1 MKLLGRF
8 SLVKINLASSILAAI
23 VILLLAALAISVE
36 LTERRNALNDLRLLE
51 ALKALDNVA
60 HQHAVERGLTAGF
73 LGNPSDEARA
83 KVTKQ
88 RSNADAAVQA
98 LDEVIAELSSD
109 FPVVENSTALL
120 RQQLSGKP
128 KLRREVDALSGAN
141 AFSFYSQAN
150 RLAIDA
156 LGSLT
161 NEISSNAVNIDLA
174 MAQLLGKYKER
185 AGQVRGKI
193 NGTLARKAI
202 NNATRAEVRGYQ
214 QEMELIVSY
223 LENQVSGERL
233 EKARAVL
240 SDSTSQQISAILQQV
255 LGDSPNFN
263 QLPAPAEWFPL
274 ATKQIGGVKKL
285 LDEEWAAI
293 ESQAQRSAAAAN
305 LKLWLT
311 IGLLILAIILLSWI
325 NLGFAS
331 VLRNSLRRLTQQ
343 LQQIAGERDLSIKLD
358 TDSKNELG
366 EIARSVQQT
375 LDAVESTLKE
385 LIDSVSA
392 SGTLVTE
399 LDSSS
404 DQLLGNA
411 RETQRVST
419 SISSAVEQNAATA
432 SEIANAAASTLD
444 AVREL
449 GDSSNENQQRFS
461 DTLQKMDALQQ
472 SAQDIAGLSNK
483 LDSQVDQITD
493 AVKTINVLFE
503 QTNLLALNASIE
515 AARAG
520 EQGRGFSVV
529 ADEVRSL
536 ALKSLESSERI
547 SEVLASLQQAS
558 AAISRSSEQNGE
570 LNAQAAEQML
580 ASQASMA
587 QMNEVMANLESMATS
602 VATASEEQS
611 SVSAVIAQDTASVL
625 DASNASLELS
635 EKLQTMSKTYRDSS
649 EHMLGVARKFK
660 V

>member
-1 MKLLGRF
+1 MQLLDRF
-8 SLVKINLASSILAAI
+8 SLVKINFASSILAALI
-23 VILLLAALAISVE
+23 ILLLAAITISAE
-36 LTERRNALNDLRLLE
+36 LTERRNAQNDLRLLE

-88 RSNADAAVQA
+88 RANADAAVQA

-109 FPVVENSTALL
+109 FPVVANSTALL
-120 RQQLSGKP
+120 RQQLNEKP

-141 AFSFYSQAN
+141 AFGFYSQAN

-161 NEISSNAVNIDLA
+161 NEISSNAVNTDLA

-255 LGDSPNFN
+255 LGDSPNFD

-392 SGTLVTE
+392 SGTLATE

-419 SISSAVEQNAATA
+419 SISSAVEENAATA

>member
-1 MKLLGRF
+1 MQLLDRF
-8 SLVKINLASSILAAI
+8 SLVKINFASSILAALI
-23 VILLLAALAISVE
+23 ILLLAAITISAE
-36 LTERRNALNDLRLLE
+36 LTERRNAQNDLRLLE

-88 RSNADAAVQA
+88 RANADAAVQA

-109 FPVVENSTALL
+109 FPVVANSTALL
-120 RQQLSGKP
+120 RQQLNEKP

-141 AFSFYSQAN
+141 AFGFYSQAN

-161 NEISSNAVNIDLA
+161 NEISSNAVNTDLA

-202 NNATRAEVRGYQ
+202 NDATRAEVRGYQ

-255 LGDSPNFN
+255 LGDSPNFD

-392 SGTLVTE
+392 SGTLATE

-419 SISSAVEQNAATA
+419 SISSAVEENAATA

>member
-8 SLVKINLASSILAAI
+8 SLVKINFASSILAAI
-23 VILLLAALAISVE
+23 VILLLAALTISVE

-88 RSNADAAVQA
+88 RSNADAAVQT
-98 LDEVIAELSSD
+98 LDEVIATLSSD
-109 FPVVENSTALL
+109 FPAVANSTELL
-120 RQQLSGKP
+120 RQQLNGKP
-128 KLRREVDALSGAN
+128 KLRRDVDALSGAN
-141 AFSFYSQAN
+141 AFGFYSQAN

-161 NEISSNAVNIDLA
+161 NEISSNAVNTDLA

-202 NNATRAEVRGYQ
+202 NDATRAEVRGYQ

-223 LENQVSGERL
+223 LENQVSGDRL

-255 LGDSPNFN
+255 LGDSPNFD

-311 IGLLILAIILLSWI
+311 IGLLIIAIILLSWI

-419 SISSAVEQNAATA
+419 SISSAVEENAATA

-625 DASNASLELS
+625 DASNANLELS

>member
-8 SLVKINLASSILAAI
+8 SLVKINFASSILAAI
-23 VILLLAALAISVE
+23 VILLLAALTISVE
-36 LTERRNALNDLRLLE
+36 LTERRNAQNDLRLLE

-88 RSNADAAVQA
+88 RTSADAAAQT
-98 LDEVIAELSSD
+98 LDDVIARLSGD
-109 FPVVENSTALL
+109 FPVVANTTVLL
-120 RQQLSGKP
+120 RQQLSAKP
-128 KLRREVDALSGAN
+128 KLRQEVDALSGAN
-141 AFSFYSQAN
+141 AFGFYSQVN
-150 RLAIDA
+150 RLAVDA
-156 LGSLT
+156 LSSLT
-161 NEISSNAVNIDLA
+161 NEISSNAVNTDLA
-174 MAQLLGKYKER
+174 MAQLLGKFKER

-193 NGTLARKAI
+193 NGTLARGAI
-202 NNATRAEVRGYQ
+202 NDATRAEVRGYQ

-240 SDSTSQQISAILQQV
+240 GDSTSEQISAILKQV
-255 LGDSPNFN
+255 LGDSPNFD
-263 QLPAPAEWFPL
+263 QLPSPAQWFPL

-285 LDEEWAAI
+285 LDEEWAAV
-293 ESQAQRSAAAAN
+293 ESQAQKSAAAAN

-358 TDSKNELG
+358 TESKNELG
-366 EIARSVQQT
+366 EIARSVRQT
-375 LDAVESTLKE
+375 LVAVETTLKE
-385 LIDSVSA
+385 LIDSVSS

-419 SISSAVEQNAATA
+419 SISSAVEENAATA

>member
-8 SLVKINLASSILAAI
+8 SLVKINFASSILAAI
-23 VILLLAALAISVE
+23 VILLLAALTISVE
-36 LTERRNALNDLRLLE
+36 LTERRNAQNDLRLLE

-88 RSNADAAVQA
+88 RTSADAAAQT
-98 LDEVIAELSSD
+98 LDDVIARLSGD
-109 FPVVENSTALL
+109 FPVVANTTVLL
-120 RQQLSGKP
+120 RQQLSAKP
-128 KLRREVDALSGAN
+128 KLRQEVDALSGAN
-141 AFSFYSQAN
+141 AFGFYSQVN
-150 RLAIDA
+150 RLAVDA

-161 NEISSNAVNIDLA
+161 NEISSNAVNTDLA
-174 MAQLLGKYKER
+174 MAQLLGKFKER

-193 NGTLARKAI
+193 NGTLARGAI
-202 NNATRAEVRGYQ
+202 NDATRAEVRGYQ

-240 SDSTSQQISAILQQV
+240 GDSTSEQISAILKQV
-255 LGDSPNFN
+255 LGDSPNFD
-263 QLPAPAEWFPL
+263 QLPSPAQWFPL

-285 LDEEWAAI
+285 LDEEWAAV
-293 ESQAQRSAAAAN
+293 ESQAQKSAAAAN

-358 TDSKNELG
+358 TESKNELG
-366 EIARSVQQT
+366 EIARSVRQT
-375 LDAVESTLKE
+375 LVAVETTLKE
-385 LIDSVSA
+385 LIDSVSS

-419 SISSAVEQNAATA
+419 SISSAVEENAATA

>member
-1 MKLLGRF
+1 M
-8 SLVKINLASSILAAI
+8 
-23 VILLLAALAISVE
+23 
-36 LTERRNALNDLRLLE
+36 
-51 ALKALDNVA
+51 
-60 HQHAVERGLTAGF
+60 
-73 LGNPSDEARA
+73 
-83 KVTKQ
+83 
-88 RSNADAAVQA
+88 
-98 LDEVIAELSSD
+98 
-109 FPVVENSTALL
+109 
-120 RQQLSGKP
+120 
-128 KLRREVDALSGAN
+128 
-141 AFSFYSQAN
+141 
-150 RLAIDA
+150 
-156 LGSLT
+156 
-161 NEISSNAVNIDLA
+161 
-174 MAQLLGKYKER
+174 
-185 AGQVRGKI
+185 
-193 NGTLARKAI
+193 
-202 NNATRAEVRGYQ
+202 
-214 QEMELIVSY
+214 
-223 LENQVSGERL
+223 
-233 EKARAVL
+233 
-240 SDSTSQQISAILQQV
+240 
-255 LGDSPNFN
+255 
-263 QLPAPAEWFPL
+263 
-274 ATKQIGGVKKL
+274 
-285 LDEEWAAI
+285 
-293 ESQAQRSAAAAN
+293 
-305 LKLWLT
+305 
-311 IGLLILAIILLSWI
+311 
-325 NLGFAS
+325 
-331 VLRNSLRRLTQQ
+331 LRNSLRRLTQQ
-343 LQQIAGERDLSIKLD
+343 LQQIAGGRDLSIKLD

-366 EIARSVQQT
+366 EIARAVQQT

-419 SISSAVEQNAATA
+419 SISSAVEENAATA

-611 SVSAVIAQDTASVL
+611 TVSAVIAQDTASVL

>member
-1 MKLLGRF
+1 MQLLDRF
-8 SLVKINLASSILAAI
+8 SLVKINFASSILAALI
-23 VILLLAALAISVE
+23 ILLLAAITISAE
-36 LTERRNALNDLRLLE
+36 LTERRNAQNDLRLLE

-88 RSNADAAVQA
+88 RANADAAVQA

-109 FPVVENSTALL
+109 FPVVANSTALL
-120 RQQLSGKP
+120 RQQLNEKP

-141 AFSFYSQAN
+141 AFGFYSQAN

-161 NEISSNAVNIDLA
+161 NEISSNAVNTDLA

-255 LGDSPNFN
+255 LGDSPNFD

-419 SISSAVEQNAATA
+419 SISSAVEENAATA

>member
-109 FPVVENSTALL
+109 FPVVANSTALL

-293 ESQAQRSAAAAN
+293 ESQAQRGAAAAN

>member
-1 MKLLGRF
+1 MQLLDRF
-8 SLVKINLASSILAAI
+8 SLVKINFASSILAALI
-23 VILLLAALAISVE
+23 ILLLAAITISAE
-36 LTERRNALNDLRLLE
+36 LTERRNAQNDLRLLE

-88 RSNADAAVQA
+88 RANADAAVQA

-109 FPVVENSTALL
+109 FPVVANSTALL
-120 RQQLSGKP
+120 RQQLNEKP

-141 AFSFYSQAN
+141 AFGFYSQAN

-161 NEISSNAVNIDLA
+161 NEISSNAVNTDLA

-223 LENQVSGERL
+223 LENQVSGDRL

-255 LGDSPNFN
+255 LGDSPNFD

-419 SISSAVEQNAATA
+419 SISSAVEENAATA

>member
-8 SLVKINLASSILAAI
+8 SLVKINFASSILAAI

-88 RSNADAAVQA
+88 RANADAAVQA

-109 FPVVENSTALL
+109 FPVVANSTALL
-120 RQQLSGKP
+120 RQQLNEKP

-141 AFSFYSQAN
+141 AFGFYSQAN

-161 NEISSNAVNIDLA
+161 NEISSNAVNTDLA

-202 NNATRAEVRGYQ
+202 NDATRAEVRGYQ

-255 LGDSPNFN
+255 LGDSPNFD

-392 SGTLVTE
+392 SGTLATE

-419 SISSAVEQNAATA
+419 SISSAVEENAATA

>member
-1 MKLLGRF
+1 MQLLDRF
-8 SLVKINLASSILAAI
+8 SLVKINFASSILAALI
-23 VILLLAALAISVE
+23 ILLLAAITISAE
-36 LTERRNALNDLRLLE
+36 LTERRNAQNDLRLLE

-88 RSNADAAVQA
+88 RANADAAVQA

-109 FPVVENSTALL
+109 FPVVANSTALL
-120 RQQLSGKP
+120 RQQLNEKP

-141 AFSFYSQAN
+141 AFGFYSQAN

-161 NEISSNAVNIDLA
+161 NEISSNAVNTDLA

-202 NNATRAEVRGYQ
+202 NDATRAEVRGYQ

-223 LENQVSGERL
+223 LENQVSGDRL

-255 LGDSPNFN
+255 LGDSPNFD

-419 SISSAVEQNAATA
+419 SISSAVEENAATA